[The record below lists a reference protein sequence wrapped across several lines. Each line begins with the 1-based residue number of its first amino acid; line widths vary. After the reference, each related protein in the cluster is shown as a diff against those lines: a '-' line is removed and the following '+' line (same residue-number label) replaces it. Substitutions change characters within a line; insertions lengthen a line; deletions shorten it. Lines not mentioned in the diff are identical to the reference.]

1 MSTAQRRPRPRRH
14 LSLSVRLSLILLCAA
29 LLPLAAVVGITN
41 YLARNALIQ
50 QGRTSLSTAANAK
63 VDLIDAY
70 LHERVQDGQAL
81 ASLPTAQ
88 YYLACLE
95 APALVQQLPPNLA
108 AAGPLLAAG
117 LKCETLQ
124 SLYVDSVKRALNVGI
139 VRDQKYTVWSIYD
152 ATANQLLTS
161 GPGQSSAPKA
171 DLAALKQGQAYISD
185 VRYDA
190 KANYAYVHF
199 YTPIKLDLKQVV
211 QQLSSEIQ
219 LGQLVLPPQLTI
231 GQLGQI
237 VQGLQALPDPTL
249 GFLQAT
255 LRLDDVSDIVAGEQ
269 GANGTYAFI
278 VDQHG
283 IRVAD
288 PKADERFTAVMPL
301 DASTQ
306 QVIQDEQRFGSASV
320 RVMDLPDVAAAAM
333 SSDRERSFQSVATPG
348 AKIPYQFVAIHMKQA
363 RWQTVPWTYYVLS
376 PLSAVTQVA
385 DDQVRTSLL
394 AAAVVALL
402 AILLGLIVGMRTAAP
417 VQRSVANLRDA
428 TEVLNALAAK
438 QRNSSSEQQWVVD
451 ACKTGLESVRYLSDA
466 MHQAAHRI
474 GEAGNWF
481 GQYWDRL
488 NEDQAQRT
496 VQHLRELSQYIEEA
510 ARRQWA
516 SSERLDKAITV
527 TTQVSDQLASGASA
541 AAESAEQ
548 LEHVVSQLQSVV
560 GGPAYHHG
568 ARSMDEAPYMD
579 GMDPMNGMH
588 TANPMEH
595 MMPAA
600 GPMGDARGR
609 RPAMPAPVGPR
620 QMEDAPAQNR
630 QGGQGQAL
638 MPGNWS
644 SGPSGPNWGTGYERP
659 NQQMMSGYGPPN
671 AGAQREWSDMAANG
685 PGVRVWEER

>member
-1 MSTAQRRPRPRRH
+1 MATTPRRPRQRGH

-41 YLARNALIQ
+41 YLARDTLIQ
-50 QGRTSLSTAANAK
+50 QGRMSLSTDANAK
-63 VDLIDAY
+63 VNLIDAY

-88 YYLACLE
+88 YMLACDE
-95 APALVQQLPPNLA
+95 APALMQQLPPTLA
-108 AAGPLLAAG
+108 AAGPLLVAG
-117 LKCETLQ
+117 LKCDTLQ

-139 VRDQKYTVWSIYD
+139 VRDDKYVVWSIYD

-161 GPGQSSAPKA
+161 SPGHGSAPKA
-171 DLAALKQGQAYISD
+171 DLAALKQGQPYISD

-190 KANYAYVHF
+190 KNNYAYLHV
-199 YTPIKLDLKQVV
+199 YSPIKLDLKQVV
-211 QQLSSEIQ
+211 QQLTNQVQS
-219 LGQLVLPPQLTI
+219 GQLQLPPQLSV

-255 LRLDDVSDIVAGEQ
+255 LRLDDISDIVAGEQ
-269 GANGTYAFI
+269 NADGTYAFI

-288 PKADERFTAVMPL
+288 SKADERFTAVMPL
-301 DASTQ
+301 DTTTQ
-306 QVIQDEQRFGSASV
+306 QLIQGEQRFGGATV
-320 RVMDLPDVAAAAM
+320 PVVDLPDVAAAAQ
-333 SSDRERSFQSVATPG
+333 SSDRERSFQSVAAPG
-348 AKIPYQFVAIHMKQA
+348 AKTPYQFVAIHLNQA
-363 RWQTVPWTYYVLS
+363 RWKTVPWTYYVLS
-376 PLSAVTQVA
+376 PLPAVTRVA

-402 AILLGLIVGMRTAAP
+402 AVLLGLLVGMRTATP
-417 VQRSVANLRDA
+417 VQRSVANLREA
-428 TEVLNALAAK
+428 TEVLHALATK

-488 NEDQAQRT
+488 NEEQAQRT

-527 TTQVSDQLASGASA
+527 TTQVSDQLANGATA

-548 LEHVVSQLQSVV
+548 LEQVVNQLQNVV
-560 GGPAYHHG
+560 GGRAHQG
-568 ARSMDEAPYMD
+568 GGQMDEAG
-579 GMDPMNGMH
+579 GMDSMESMEPMGQMQQ
-588 TANPMEH
+588 
-595 MMPAA
+595 MMPAG
-600 GPMGDARGR
+600 GPMADAYGR
-609 RPAMPAPVGPR
+609 RPAMPAPIGPR
-620 QMEDAPAQNR
+620 SMGNAPAPNR
-630 QGGQGQAL
+630 QGGGQGQML

-644 SGPSGPNWGTGYERP
+644 SGASGPNWGASYDQPNQP
-659 NQQMMSGYGPPN
+659 NQQMMPTYGPGN
-671 AGAQREWSDMAANG
+671 AGEQAGWPDMAANG